1 MIGDPLKTVTTGQSL
16 QPSAATWNAFVAAAQ
31 AHLQKRLGA
40 TRPSISANGQALAI
54 VQNTGSDVSRFGI
67 LSVTGSMLDP
77 TDPNALPDFQ
87 QMVALQCG
95 TPQAGTP
102 FVITLEPIAAGGVG
116 MAVVAGVVQCQVN
129 VNSVG
134 DQFAALDSSGIL
146 QSGASGPA
154 QILWKASGTG
164 SQWAIVNLGNPS
176 AASVMLCR
184 VVAAAT
190 GAQYT
195 VIEQVANG
203 AGFVDKP
210 SASNIT
216 ATNMAEATVG
226 PGGAVDANTRVLVCN
241 FGGNY
246 VFDHPVYAKYL
257 G

>member
-1 MIGDPLKTVTTGQSL
+1 
-16 QPSAATWNAFVAAAQ
+16 
-31 AHLQKRLGA
+31 
-40 TRPSISANGQALAI
+40 
-54 VQNTGSDVSRFGI
+54 
-67 LSVTGSMLDP
+67 
-77 TDPNALPDFQ
+77 
-87 QMVALQCG
+87 
-95 TPQAGTP
+95 
-102 FVITLEPIAAGGVG
+102 
-116 MAVVAGVVQCQVN
+116 
-129 VNSVG
+129 
-134 DQFAALDSSGIL
+134 
-146 QSGASGPA
+146 
-154 QILWKASGTG
+154 
-164 SQWAIVNLGNPS
+164 
-176 AASVMLCR
+176 MLCR